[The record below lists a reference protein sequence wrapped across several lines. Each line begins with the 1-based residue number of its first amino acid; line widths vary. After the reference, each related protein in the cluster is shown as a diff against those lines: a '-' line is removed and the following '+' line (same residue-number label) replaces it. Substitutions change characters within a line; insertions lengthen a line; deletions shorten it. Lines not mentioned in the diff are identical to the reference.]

1 MRDQYRALL
10 LASCKDARSI
20 VGEYNEWGAAEF
32 GGDDA
37 VPPQAVPQIALA
49 LYQSRV
55 MEATSGGSFEL
66 PEFDERMYE

>member
-10 LASCKDARSI
+10 LASFQDARSI
-20 VGEYNEWGAAEF
+20 VGEYNEWSAAEF
-32 GGDDA
+32 DDPG
-37 VPPQAVPQIALA
+37 VPSRAVPQVALA

-55 MEATSGGSFEL
+55 VEATSTGSFEL

>member
-1 MRDQYRALL
+1 MRDTYRALL
-10 LASCKDARSI
+10 LTSFTDARSI

-32 GGDDA
+32 GDETG

-55 MEATSGGSFEL
+55 AEATSNGSLEL